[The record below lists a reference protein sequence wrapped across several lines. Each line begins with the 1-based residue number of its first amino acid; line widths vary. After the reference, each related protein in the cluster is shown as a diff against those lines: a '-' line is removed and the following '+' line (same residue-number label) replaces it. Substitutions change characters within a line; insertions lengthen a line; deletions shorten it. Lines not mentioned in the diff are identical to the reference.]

1 MDTASCKVEN
11 PWTVEGDEYTDAMKR
26 AVLAVDFE
34 QTDHMIVRYELTLT
48 LTLTLNPNPNLTLN
62 PNPKPYTIT
71 LKPKS

>member
-48 LTLTLNPNPNLTLN
+48 LTL
-62 PNPKPYTIT
+62 
-71 LKPKS
+71 